1 MRPQLINYHKDIIMK
16 KILLLIGLLTI
27 SKTYVLAQDIPITKL
42 AKHISDK
49 MSDSLGLTIQQ
60 RAKIF
65 LINEDLAK
73 QKEKARKKNVDR
85 ERIRK
90 EMQLIEEFRD
100 GLYKKIL
107 TKQQF
112 TLYKQKK
119 VRLVSAN

>member
-1 MRPQLINYHKDIIMK
+1 MK

-49 MSDSLGLTIQQ
+49 MSDSLRLTIQQ